1 MINKVQGTS
10 FSVTSS
16 LGMAMEG
23 RRALLLKLC
32 SGRIHLRAGGRIA
45 TFTRT
50 EVLPLSQPQGHG
62 RAKWISDVLQQFPG
76 GGKEMR
82 LHFCNL
88 KMSYLPQA
96 LPLPL
101 PGLTFIF
108 FLFSL
113 FFHILSFFCH
123 YSHYCAILHI
133 KHCPSAY

>member
-1 MINKVQGTS
+1 
-10 FSVTSS
+10 
-16 LGMAMEG
+16 MAG
-23 RRALLLKLC
+23 ALPFAQ
-32 SGRIHLRAGGRIA
+32 S
-45 TFTRT
+45 
-50 EVLPLSQPQGHG
+50 QGHG
-62 RAKWISDVLQQFPG
+62 MVQWISNVLQQFPG

-113 FFHILSFFCH
+113 FFSHFILFVIILITPEYIISNTARRPIDMVDQTNPISIHNQENFVPSFDMC
-123 YSHYCAILHI
+123 
-133 KHCPSAY
+133 CPFAAFQVQNH